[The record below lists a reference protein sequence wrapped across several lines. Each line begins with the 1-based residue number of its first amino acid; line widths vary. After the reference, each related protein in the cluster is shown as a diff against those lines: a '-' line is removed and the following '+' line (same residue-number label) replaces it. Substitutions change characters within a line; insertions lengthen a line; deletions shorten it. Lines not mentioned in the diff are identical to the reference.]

1 VVPRGARMLFVEV
14 CFSIDRAEGALSID
28 TASPVLKV
36 LAMRLSFGYALA
48 QPLYPSPIHSP
59 NLRRPRLS
67 HGRILFYSRA
77 AAPFTPSGFDRL
89 SNPAL
94 VWMII
99 QVRAHGQATRACGRI
114 WSRFKGRRY
123 SRS

>member
-1 VVPRGARMLFVEV
+1 
-14 CFSIDRAEGALSID
+14 
-28 TASPVLKV
+28 
-36 LAMRLSFGYALA
+36 MRLSFGYALA

-99 QVRAHGQATRACGRI
+99 QVRAHGHATTGLLALDPVQGCCEVQDAHEG
-114 WSRFKGRRY
+114 
-123 SRS
+123 